1 MSPGRPAHAAH
12 NYEKGA
18 QLFEADGA
26 LAMAETLLN
35 KALRCRIESRDYDC
49 AIETTSSLL
58 VLLHRRLSKSNAVGV
73 GARDFLG
80 LYSRIAES
88 QIAKVL
94 LLTPSLFVPSP
105 PALPLSPCISS

>member
-1 MSPGRPAHAAH
+1 
-12 NYEKGA
+12 
-18 QLFEADGA
+18 
-26 LAMAETLLN
+26 MAETLLN
-35 KALRCRIESRDYDC
+35 KALRCRIEARDYDC

-80 LYSRIAES
+80 LYSSIAES
-88 QIAKVL
+88 QTAKVL

-105 PALPLSPCISS
+105 PAPPLPPCISR